1 MSPFRKILVQ
11 VDTDKA
17 CNARVTYAAALA
29 ARYGA
34 SLTGVFSL
42 GSPSAV
48 VAFEAYTT
56 VPLMEARM
64 AAAEEAAS
72 QAKSVFEEAAQGADD
87 RTMVSD
93 EGPWERVMIKHAHAH
108 DLVVAAQPDQHDDSG
123 TAPRTLASDVVVAA
137 GRPVVIVPY
146 IGAPA
151 TKPKN
156 ILIGWKDSRE
166 AARAV
171 RDGLPFM
178 EGAKVHLMTVNEE
191 AAPVGVGGDQ
201 IAEYLQ
207 AHGVDA
213 VHHPTQAD
221 GIGVADLLVSR
232 VSDLS
237 ADMIIVGGYSH
248 NRWQEA
254 VLGGVTRGLLGQMT
268 VPVLMS
274 H

>member
-1 MSPFRKILVQ
+1 MTAFRKVLVQ

-17 CNARVTYAAALA
+17 CSARVGYAAALA
-29 ARYGA
+29 ARHGA
-34 SLTGVFSL
+34 SLTGIFAL

-48 VAFEAYTT
+48 LAFEAYTT
-56 VPLMEARM
+56 VPLLEARM
-64 AAAEEAAS
+64 AAAAEAAS
-72 QAKSVFEEAAQGADD
+72 QATKVFEEAAEAVSD
-87 RTMVSD
+87 RAMVTD
-93 EGPWERVMIKHAHAH
+93 EGPWERVMTKHAHAH
-108 DLVVAAQPDQHDDSG
+108 DLIVAAQPDQHDDSG

-146 IGAPA
+146 IGGPA
-151 TKPKN
+151 TAPKN
-156 ILIGWKDSRE
+156 ILVGWKDSRE

-178 EGAKVHLMTVNEE
+178 DGAKVHLMTVNEE
-191 AAPVGVGGDQ
+191 VSPSGVGGDE

-213 VHHPTQAD
+213 VHHPSQAD
-221 GIGVADLLVSR
+221 GIGVADLIVSR